1 MQASVP
7 MRAQPFPWPRFVGL
21 AVWLVLLLP
30 ALAAAAPGLRPPAQ
44 VGPLAGLLPPPPAGG
59 RLGLPGQPL
68 LEAPVSAS
76 LMGVYAPFGQK
87 QVQVDSAGVRYIPLV
102 AGLPAGPE
110 LILPLEDYLEL
121 GYGHELGKL
130 WESQLRR
137 NRRTQADKQK
147 REGGGRL
154 QWTVPFPRTPRV
166 VSRIIGEGGPT
177 LRINGERTITV
188 AGKSEWTDGE
198 VQTLSGR
205 ASKFPALS
213 MEQESKFSVE
223 GKVGELI
230 NIRITQDTENLSSAF
245 SSGLGDQLANQIKL
259 DYKGDE
265 DAIFQEVQAGNT
277 TLSLP
282 QNRFVAF
289 NQQHKGLFGIR
300 AKGRVGPLSFTSIA
314 SHEKSKSNRKS
325 FRGGV
330 LGDTLTLKDFQYLP
344 NTYFYLDQVYRERLK
359 DFREVSQGVPRD
371 YVPED
376 AVNEN
381 SLEVYLNDF
390 NVNNDPEQ
398 KARPGVAW
406 VEVRGPVDERSGHVE
421 RGTWHLLD
429 PDKDYTLVPQ
439 LGYIV
444 LNRAVDDR
452 YALAVRYRTLGSAQ
466 FPGVQFGDT
475 QGDTLRLK
483 LVKARDARPDFPTW
497 NLEWKNVYRV
507 SNAFSEGRKFDRD
520 KIEIQIFEE
529 VAGREPQS
537 SQGGRSLLQIMGL
550 DERGKDPG
558 SVPDR
563 AVDSDYAGLDE
574 FRGVLIFPDQT
585 PFDPQH
591 ARYQGLQN
599 TVPAIYNSQQSRERN
614 EASRFQIKVLSRSG
628 EQRINLGQLGIDP
641 ESVEVRL
648 NGERL
653 TQGVDYNVGFSGEVS
668 FMGAK
673 AQTVGDPGADLEI
686 TYESEDLISL
696 GSQQKTLLGLR
707 SEYEFWEGDGTIGST
722 LIYNNE
728 RSSERRVRVGNEPAR
743 TVVGDLDLKARFD
756 APLLTRA
763 VDLVPL
769 LRTVEKSEVNLQAEV
784 AQSRPNLNTKGQG
797 YIDDFEG
804 SERPELL
811 PVIRTRWTPASR
823 PLAEVFAEEE
833 RGRLIWYNPF
843 DRVARV
849 EIWPGQED
857 QVDAQ
862 NDETDVLAI
871 ELGRAAGPGRPWNG
885 VMTAFTGGARD
896 FSLSKFLDVWVR
908 GQQGL
913 LHVDLGS
920 LTEDQRQDGRLN
932 TEDVPLPGLTAGDG
946 VVAAEED
953 LGLDGRTDEAELRYY
968 LGLAGADTSGAVE
981 VMRQVF
987 AGLYPDRDP
996 KDPEGD
1002 NWQYRERSDD
1012 YSRINGTQGNRGD
1025 SENRD
1030 RPDTEDLNNDG
1041 VLNTRNDYY
1050 HYTIDLARD
1059 EPVPGTLSN
1068 GWRLFRVP
1076 LFGERVEKVGSP
1088 DSSRVESARLVVVSG
1103 TGEAT
1108 KVEIAQ
1114 MEVIGNEW
1122 QVVGIQPLEGGGPVR
1137 EQEAFDV
1144 QVIGSDVNRDY
1155 KPPPGVKIRRNI
1167 NSRTREREQSLVL
1180 NFDNL
1185 ESRHEAL
1192 ATRVLSLTRPA
1203 NYTKYTQLRMYI
1215 HGDEQQTEYAGPDS
1229 SDLELFLRFGVD
1241 STNYYEYAT
1250 RVFPGWDRRNEVEVD
1265 LGQMAQLKLM
1275 VPPEGLRRDQVLDT
1289 LIADP
1294 GVRDGAPAWYRM
1306 RGSPSMQQIK
1316 TLSLGLRNQSVN
1328 RVFSGRVFADE
1339 MRLDGARNDA
1349 GLAAYTRVNAKLA
1362 DFMTLDGTVEWQGED
1377 FRTLNATERANSDL
1391 NTALQSTA
1399 NMNQFL
1405 PGSWGLSIPVKVS
1418 LSRSESLPRYGPN
1431 ADVELDAAQKRE
1443 QRNQSTRSFYEVSLS
1458 KRSSQRWWWRWTVDQ
1473 INLRLSA
1480 TRENGSNAV
1489 QPLRQLEA
1497 HTASFSYQLPLPKPA
1512 FPLLGWLP
1520 GFMPEGMRQLRF
1532 SPLPATV
1539 NYSANLNQQNSNS
1552 LQRTDADATLLED
1565 FDLRETYTTKVAPFS
1580 FVSGDYSLQI
1590 ERDLR
1595 KKLDPGKLS
1604 FGIEVERVQKAD
1616 LSFNPRLLRWLDQN
1630 YSFQTNYEEINDPR
1644 RRRVQVVIDTATGL
1658 PVKTRDFSTKT
1669 NLSASYNLRVPAI
1682 LQSLGAPGVKTGA
1695 KMPQADKDKKPD
1707 IDEGELS
1714 AEAKPATLAKEGKK
1728 NPFFLRR
1735 LLYAGGDHVEP
1746 FNLRWRGGD
1755 DNRSFNLVDRPSLW
1769 YQFGLADSLE
1779 VPQAGAGLTQQ
1790 DQQSSNNSVEAG
1802 TGMKLPL
1809 GISTKV
1815 DFRRQRNRRSGSTQ
1829 NRLRVEQQQEYPK
1842 FNLTWGRADRLPY
1855 LRRLLSSAQVN
1866 FSYELSQNSE
1876 GENNLRLGNLLRRE
1890 RSTEMKAS
1898 WSGRWKFGPS
1908 TKVEVS
1914 RSQGID
1920 YDYELDVSADSTG
1933 GQLRPLRGSG
1943 SLEKGGTT
1951 FEIRHTLKPGT
1962 LPLLGKLK
1970 SSVELRCEFGLEGE
1984 RKGSATGKAARV
1996 TIAQTSRAKINISG
2010 TYKFSESFS
2019 GRALI
2024 RLENNRNNL
2033 TDKTRKVREVGLSGT
2048 LFFR

>member
-1 MQASVP
+1 
-7 MRAQPFPWPRFVGL
+7 MRATPNPRPSLVG
-21 AVWLVLLLP
+21 AGVWLVALLLP
-30 ALAAAAPGLRPPAQ
+30 VLALASPGLRPPAQ
-44 VGPLAGLLPPPPAGG
+44 VGPLAGLLSEAPG
-59 RLGLPGQPL
+59 RGSLSSPGQPL
-68 LEAPVSAS
+68 LEEPIPAG
-76 LMGVYAPFGQK
+76 LMGIYAPFAQK
-87 QVQVDSAGVRYIPLV
+87 KVEVDSAGIHYTPTV
-102 AGLPAGPE
+102 AGHASGPE
-110 LILPLEDYLEL
+110 LTLSLNDYLKL
-121 GYGHELGKL
+121 GYRHELGRL
-130 WESQLRR
+130 WGDQIRR
-137 NRRTQADKQK
+137 NHRALSEKQQ
-147 REGGGRL
+147 RDGGGRL
-154 QWTVPFPRTPRV
+154 QWTVPFPRAPRAV
-166 VSRIIGEGGPT
+166 RKIIGEDGPS

-230 NIRITQDTENLSSAF
+230 NIRITQDTQNLGSAF
-245 SSGLGDQLANQIKL
+245 GSNLGDQLANQIKL

-282 QNRFVAF
+282 TNRFVAF

-300 AKGRVGPLSFTSIA
+300 AKGRMGPLSFTTIA

-325 FRGGV
+325 FKGGV

-344 NTYFYLDQVYRERLK
+344 NTYFYLDEVYRARLR
-359 DFREVSQGVPRD
+359 DFREASQGTPRD

-390 NVNNDPEQ
+390 NINNDPEQ

-406 VEVRGPVDERSGHVE
+406 VDLAGPVDERSGYVE

-444 LNRAVDDR
+444 LNRLVDDR
-452 YALAVRYRTLGSAQ
+452 FALAVKYRTVGSETV
-466 FPGVQFGDT
+466 PGRQFGEVD
-475 QGDTLRLK
+475 GDTLRLK
-483 LVKARDARPDFPTW
+483 LIKARDPRPDFPTW
-497 NLEWKNVYRV
+497 NLEWKNVYKIT
-507 SNAFSEGRKFDRD
+507 NAYAEGRKFDRD
-520 KIEIQIFEE
+520 KIEIQILEE

-558 SVPDR
+558 SPPDR
-563 AVDSDYAGLDE
+563 VVDSDYFGLDE

-591 ARYQGLQN
+591 TRYKGLQN

-614 EASRFQIKVLSRSG
+614 EASRYQIKVLSRSG

-653 TQGVDYNVGFSGEVS
+653 NQGTDYNVGFSGEIT
-668 FMGAK
+668 FLGNK
-673 AQTVGDPGADLEI
+673 AETVGDPGADLEI
-686 TYESEDLISL
+686 TYESEDLVGL

-728 RSSERRVRVGNEPAR
+728 RSGERRVRVGNEPAR
-743 TVVGDLDLKARFD
+743 TVVWDMDLKARFD
-756 APLLTRA
+756 APVLTRA

-769 LRTVEKSEVNLQAEV
+769 LKTVEKSEVNVQAEV

-804 SERPELL
+804 SERPELM

-823 PLAEVFAEEE
+823 PTEGDYAAEE
-833 RGRLIWYNPF
+833 RGRLSWYNPF

-862 NDETDVLAI
+862 NDETDVLVL
-871 ELGRAAGPGRPWNG
+871 ELEPAAAGTRSWGG

-908 GQQGL
+908 GEKGL
-913 LHVDLGS
+913 VAIDLGS
-920 LTEDQRQDGRLN
+920 ITEDQVADGRLN
-932 TEDVPLPGLTAGDG
+932 TEDIPLPGLTAGDG

-953 LGLDGRTDEAELRYY
+953 VGLDGRLDDQELRYY
-968 LGLAGADTSGAVE
+968 LGLVGADTTGSVE
-981 VMRQVF
+981 TMRSVF
-987 AGLYPDRDP
+987 AGLYPDRNP
-996 KDPEGD
+996 EDPEGD
-1002 NWQYRERSDD
+1002 NWGYRERSDD
-1012 YSRINGTQGNRGD
+1012 YRRINGTQGNRGD

-1030 RPDTEDLNNDG
+1030 RPDSEDLNNDG

-1050 HYTIDLARD
+1050 HYTIDLAKD

-1076 LFGERVEKVGSP
+1076 LFGEKVEKVGRP
-1088 DSSRVESARLVVVSG
+1088 DSSRIEAARLLVVD
-1103 TGEAT
+1103 EARAGL
-1108 KVEIAQ
+1108 KVEVAQ

-1122 QVVGIQPLEGGGPVR
+1122 QVVGIQPLEGGAPVR
-1137 EQEAFDV
+1137 EEESFDV

-1155 KPPPGVKIRRNI
+1155 KPPPGVKIRRNLQ
-1167 NSRTREREQSLVL
+1167 SRTREREQSLVL
-1180 NFDNL
+1180 DYDRL
-1185 ESRHEAL
+1185 EPLHQAT
-1192 ATRVLSLTRPA
+1192 ATRVLSLTKPA
-1203 NYTKYTQLRMYI
+1203 NYTKYTRLKMYV
-1215 HGDEQQTEYAGPDS
+1215 HGDEAQTEYADTDS
-1229 SDLELFLRFGVD
+1229 SQLELFLRFGID

-1250 RVFPGWDRRNEVEVD
+1250 RVFPGWDRRNEVEID
-1265 LGQMAQLKLM
+1265 LVEMARLKLL
-1275 VPPEGLRRDQVLDT
+1275 VPPQGLRRDQVLDT
-1289 LIADP
+1289 LIVDP
-1294 GVRDGAPAWYRM
+1294 AVRDGAPAWYRM
-1306 RGSPSMQQIK
+1306 RGSPSMQQVK
-1316 TLSLGLRNQSVN
+1316 TLSLGLRHLG
-1328 RVFSGRVFADE
+1328 RRRPFSGRVFTDE

-1349 GLAAYTRVNAKLA
+1349 GLALYTRVNAKLA
-1362 DFMTLDGTVEWQGED
+1362 DFMNVESTVEWQGED

-1405 PGSWGLSIPVKVS
+1405 PGSWGFSIPVKFS

-1431 ADVELDAAQKRE
+1431 ADVELNAEQKQQNRSM
-1443 QRNQSTRSFYEVSLS
+1443 STRRQYEIQLS
-1458 KRSSQRWWWRWTVDQ
+1458 KRASQRWWWRWTVDQ
-1473 INLRLSA
+1473 VNLRYSN
-1480 TRENGSNAV
+1480 TRENGFDSV
-1489 QPLRQLEA
+1489 RPVRRLES
-1497 HTASFSYQLPLPKPA
+1497 HTASLSYQLPLPKPSLPVLA
-1512 FPLLGWLP
+1512 WLP
-1520 GFMPEGMRQLRF
+1520 EFLPGGLRQMRF
-1532 SPLPATV
+1532 SPLPSTMS
-1539 NYSANLNQQNSNS
+1539 YSANLNQQQTTS
-1552 LQRTDADATLLED
+1552 LQRADADTTLQED
-1565 FDLRETYTTKVAPFS
+1565 FDLRETYTTKVAPFG
-1580 FVSGDYSLQI
+1580 FVNGDYSLQI

-1604 FGIEVERVQKAD
+1604 FGTEVERVQKAD
-1616 LSFNPRLLRWLDQN
+1616 VDFNPRLIKWLDQT
-1630 YSFQTNYEEINDPR
+1630 YSFQANYEETNDPR
-1644 RRRVQVVIDTATGL
+1644 RRRTQAILDSVTGL
-1658 PVKTRDFSTKT
+1658 PIKTRDINTKT
-1669 NLSASYNLRVPAI
+1669 NLSARLNLRLPAI
-1682 LQSLGAPGVKTGA
+1682 LQGLGAPGTKAA
-1695 KMPQADKDKKPD
+1695 KKGIAEKPGREKKKD
-1707 IDEGELS
+1707 IDAAELPK
-1714 AEAKPATLAKEGKK
+1714 EAKAPVPPAPAGG
-1728 NPFFLRR
+1728 NPFILRR
-1735 LLYAGGDHVEP
+1735 LLFATGDHVEP
-1746 FNLRWRGGD
+1746 VNLTWRGGTD
-1755 DNRSFNLVDRPSLW
+1755 IRSFNLVGRPSLW
-1769 YQFGLADSLE
+1769 YQFGLVDSLE
-1779 VPQAGAGLTQQ
+1779 VGTAGAGLTQQ
-1790 DQQSSNNSVEAG
+1790 DQESYNTSVEAG
-1802 TGMKLPL
+1802 TGMRLPL
-1809 GISTKV
+1809 GLSVKA

-1842 FNLTWGRADRLPY
+1842 LSVTWSRADRIPLV
-1855 LRRLLSSAQVN
+1855 RRVINSAQVN
-1866 FSYELSQNSE
+1866 FSFERSQNSE
-1876 GENNLRLGNLLRRE
+1876 GENSLRLGSLLRRE
-1890 RSTEMKAS
+1890 QSTEIKGS
-1898 WSGRWKFGPS
+1898 WSGRWKIGPS
-1908 TKVEVS
+1908 TKIEVS
-1914 RSQGID
+1914 RSRGLD
-1920 YDYELDVSADSTG
+1920 FDYETDVRTDSAG
-1933 GQLRPLRGSG
+1933 AEVLRPLRGSG

-1951 FEIRHTLKPGT
+1951 FEIRHTLKPRG
-1962 LPLLGKLK
+1962 LPLFGKLK
-1970 SSVELRCEFGLEGE
+1970 SNIELKFEVGLEGE
-1984 RKGSATGKAARV
+1984 RKGSATGDAARV
-1996 TIAQTSRAKINISG
+1996 TIAQTSRTKLNTSA

-2033 TDKTRKVREVGLSGT
+2033 TDKTRKVREVSLSGT